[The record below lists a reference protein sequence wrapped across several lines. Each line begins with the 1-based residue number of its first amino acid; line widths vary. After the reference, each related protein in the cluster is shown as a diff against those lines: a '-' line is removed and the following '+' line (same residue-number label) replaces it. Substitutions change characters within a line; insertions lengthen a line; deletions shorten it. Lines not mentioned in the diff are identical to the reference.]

1 MRPMK
6 RHFVTIK
13 DIAKELKISVATVSR
28 ALRDTYD
35 VNRATRQL
43 VLRKA
48 EEMNYKPNFNATGLV
63 KNSSYNIGIILPSI
77 TNYYF
82 STVITGI
89 QEIAYKRGYNIVLYI
104 TNDSAERE
112 RDILNDLSLGNIDG
126 LLVCVSSQPGQND
139 HFEQII
145 ADGIP
150 IVFFD
155 RVAPD
160 IKASKIMQDDYH
172 GAYQAVEHLIGQGYK
187 KIAHIAGPAG
197 LLFTE
202 RRMEGFLAAMKEHHL
217 PVKDEWIIH
226 SGFSIDFGEK
236 DALQLLQCKTKP
248 DAIFA
253 VNDRKAIGAILALKK
268 KNIKIGK
275 QVGIIGFTNDPMC
288 EIISP
293 SLTTVEEP
301 ALEVGRKSCEFLLN
315 HINKKNFP
323 PQELTLPTKLII
335 RESTSRK

>member
-1 MRPMK
+1 MK

-13 DIAKELKISVATVSR
+13 DIARELKISVATVSR

-35 VNRATRQL
+35 VNPETRQQ

-48 EEMNYKPNFNATGLV
+48 EELNYKPNFNATGLV
-63 KNSSYNIGIILPSI
+63 KNSSHNIAIILPSI

-82 STVITGI
+82 STVVTGI
-89 QEIAYKRGYNIVLYI
+89 QEVAHQQGYNIVLYI
-104 TNDSAERE
+104 TNDSPERE
-112 RDILNDLSLGNIDG
+112 RDILEDLPLGNIDG
-126 LLVCVSSQPGQND
+126 LLMSVCSGPGQND
-139 HFEQII
+139 LFQQII

-160 IKASKIMQDDYH
+160 IRTSKIMQDDYH
-172 GAYQAVEHLIGQGYK
+172 GAYEAVEHLIAQGYR
-187 KIAHIAGPAG
+187 KISHIAGPAG

-202 RRMEGFLAAMKEHHL
+202 KRMEGFLAAMREHKL

-226 SGFSIDFGEK
+226 SGFSMDCGK
-236 DALQLLQCKTKP
+236 RDALQLLQCRTRP

-253 VNDRKAIGAILALKK
+253 VNDRKAIGAILALKEHH
-268 KNIKIGK
+268 IGIGR
-275 QVGIIGFTNDPMC
+275 QMGVIGFTNDPMC

-293 SLTTVEEP
+293 TLTTIEEP
-301 ALEVGRKSCEFLLN
+301 ALEVGRNSCEFLLN
-315 HINKKNFP
+315 HINKKNFIP
-323 PQELTLPTKLII
+323 RELTLPTRLVV
-335 RESTSRK
+335 RESTKK